1 MSTLIVEN
9 LKGPTTGANANKI
22 IVPSGQTL
30 DASGGAITPSAGQ
43 IVKVATY
50 NTGYGS
56 GARTTSSSS
65 SWTTIA
71 INGTNKNAVNCTNS
85 FNVITFNKSAN
96 SNLLITINFPAYI
109 SPGGSGFGVR
119 CQARVSGGSYSLVD
133 ILTNGPAHG
142 WGFHGYGGSHS
153 SMNNFTWSTS
163 ETDGTTGINSHSG
176 DVEIYFELYVWS
188 GGSDTCYMIDYDPSY
203 PKYGTVQILE
213 VKS

>member
-1 MSTLIVEN
+1 MSTLHVEN
-9 LKGPTTGANANKI
+9 LKGLSSGSNANKI

-30 DASGGAITPSAGQ
+30 DASGGTITPSSGQ

-56 GARTTSSSS
+56 GARTQSSSQ

-71 INGTNKNAVNCTNS
+71 INGTSNNAVNCS
-85 FNVITFNKSAN
+85 QSSNVITYNKSAN
-96 SNLLITINFPAYI
+96 SNLLITINFPSYNA
-109 SPGGSGFGVR
+109 GSASGHGIR

-133 ILTNGPAHG
+133 ILTDGPGHG
-142 WGFHGYGGSHS
+142 WGWHGYGSNNQS
-153 SMNNFTWSTS
+153 AMNNFTWSTS

-176 DVEIYFELYVWS
+176 NVEIYFEMYVWS
-188 GGSDTCYMIDYDPSY
+188 SSDTVYMIDYGGY
-203 PKYGTVQILE
+203 NKYGTVQIVE

>member
-1 MSTLIVEN
+1 MSTLHVEN
-9 LKGPTTGANANKI
+9 LKGLTSGSNANKI

-85 FNVITFNKSAN
+85 SNVITFNKSAN
-96 SNLLITINFPAYI
+96 SNLLITINFPSYN
-109 SPGGSGFGVR
+109 SPGGTGHGIR

-142 WGFHGYGGSHS
+142 WGFHGYGGSHAA
-153 SMNNFTWSTS
+153 MNNFTWSTN

-176 DVEIYFELYVWS
+176 NVEIYFEMYVWS
-188 GGSDTCYMIDYDPSY
+188 GGSDTVYMIDYDNTYS
-203 PKYGTVQILE
+203 KYGTVQIVE

>member
-1 MSTLIVEN
+1 MSTLHVEN
-9 LKGPTTGANANKI
+9 LKGPTTGSNANKI

-30 DASGGAITPSAGQ
+30 DASGGTITPSSGQ

-56 GARTTSSSS
+56 GARTISSSA

-71 INGTNKNAVNCTNS
+71 INGTSNNAVNCS
-85 FNVITFNKSAN
+85 QASNVITYNKSAN
-96 SNLLITINFPAYI
+96 SNLLITINFPSYN
-109 SPGGSGFGVR
+109 SPGASGHGIR

-133 ILTNGPAHG
+133 TLTNGPADG
-142 WGFHGYGGSHS
+142 WGWHGYGGSHAA
-153 SMNNFTWSTS
+153 MNNFTWSTS

-176 DVEIYFELYVWS
+176 NVEIYFEMYVWS
-188 GGSDTCYMIDYDPSY
+188 SSDTVYLIDYGSSY
-203 PKYGTVQILE
+203 PKYGTVQIVE

>member
-1 MSTLIVEN
+1 MSTLHVEN
-9 LKGPTTGANANKI
+9 LKGPTTGSNANKI

-30 DASGGAITPSAGQ
+30 DASGGTITPSSGQ

-56 GARTTSSSS
+56 GARTISSSA

-71 INGTNKNAVNCTNS
+71 INGTSNNAVNCS
-85 FNVITFNKSAN
+85 QASNVITYNKSAN
-96 SNLLITINFPAYI
+96 SNLLITINFPSYN
-109 SPGGSGFGVR
+109 SPGGNGHGIR

-133 ILTNGPAHG
+133 TLTNGPADG
-142 WGFHGYGGSHS
+142 WGWHGYGGSHAA
-153 SMNNFTWSTS
+153 MNNFTWSTS

-176 DVEIYFELYVWS
+176 NVEIYFQMYVWS
-188 GGSDTCYMIDYDPSY
+188 SGDTVYLIDYGSSY
-203 PKYGTVQILE
+203 PKYGTVQIVE